1 MTSATGPTSSRA
13 ALALVAALLAGA
25 AQLVVGF
32 FYLSSG
38 LVAPL
43 WAIVVLLA
51 WWVVQSVALVR
62 LALRRSYWVLAVPV
76 VAAVTWF
83 AALSLGAWVFDWT
96 P

>member
-13 ALALVAALLAGA
+13 ALALVAALAGA